1 VNKQTQNSPYLELV
15 VKWYSSTQHSLV
27 VWCFR

>member
-15 VKWYSSTQHSLV
+15 VKWYSSTQHSCLV
-27 VWCFR
+27 F